1 MKKWKE
7 CKLGDII
14 EVIPGYAF
22 KSENFIN
29 EQIPNSLPVIKIK
42 NVVNGDVCITD
53 VQYHN
58 YESYLSKFIIKKNDV
73 LIALTGNHPDAKSQV
88 VGIVSRYKH
97 NSNVLLNQRVAKIL
111 PNNGEA
117 LDIDFLYYF
126 MKDTSTHQYLANQSS
141 GSANQANISKSDI
154 ENIPLDLPS
163 YVEQKAIAS
172 VLGSLD
178 VKIDLLTRQNR
189 TLESIAETLF
199 RQWFIEEAKNDWE
212 EGTLFDLIELHGG
225 GTPKTDNDEYW
236 NGAIKWISAKDITPN
251 HRGIIVETE
260 KTISEKGLSNSS
272 TRLLPKFATIV
283 SARGTVGNYCILPE
297 QMAFSQSNYGIFP
310 CDKATFF
317 FTYLLIAHSIEEL
330 KMSAYGSVFDTIT
343 TNTFKEL
350 QVKVPSHKMI
360 CEFEKI
366 VSPFFYKKIENVYQ
380 IQTLKRTRD
389 TLLPKL
395 MKGDIRT
402 RY

>member
-1 MKKWKE
+1 MKGWKE
-7 CKLGDII
+7 CELNEVLKFGNGKARPQTTGIYPVYGGNGILDYCDKTNYNGETII
-14 EVIPGYAF
+14 IGRVGAYCGA
-22 KSENFIN
+22 
-29 EQIPNSLPVIKIK
+29 
-42 NVVNGDVCITD
+42 T
-53 VQYHN
+53 Y
-58 YESYLSKFIIKKNDV
+58 YESSPIWISDNALSAKPKDGND
-73 LIALTGNHPDAKSQV
+73 TK
-88 VGIVSRYKH
+88 
-97 NSNVLLNQRVAKIL
+97 
-111 PNNGEA
+111 
-117 LDIDFLYYF
+117 FLYY
-126 MKDTSTHQYLANQSS
+126 LL
-141 GSANQANISKSDI
+141 
-154 ENIPLDLPS
+154 LDLNLNQYAEGSSHPLLTQTLLNTITTTIPIDS
-163 YVEQKAIAS
+163 TEQKAIAS

-178 VKIDLLTRQNR
+178 DKIDLLTRQNR